1 MEYAGFLLVIAT
13 GIGVIFI
20 SIALDFLWAQAI
32 PVRFFYYIL
41 RAPGVVV
48 HECAH
53 MLGCLF
59 TGAKIR
65 NVVLFSKEGG
75 SVTYNPPV
83 IPVIGNVVIST
94 APLFCI
100 PLVLALCTWFFSDYL
115 GCLLPAL
122 PLSFDSNDA
131 VIVLG
136 GEILKIFS
144 QNLVVQFNAWF
155 LLYLYLV
162 LSLIL
167 SAAPSMQDIRNAGIG
182 ICILAL
188 TGVLILWSQIPWA
201 VSILTEIT
209 RIIGMGFALGL
220 GFGLIALV
228 LSSPLLILTLYRHTA

>member
-1 MEYAGFLLVIAT
+1 MDTTGFLLIIAM
-13 GIGVIFI
+13 GLGVIFI
-20 SIALDFLWAQAI
+20 SLSLDYLWARVI

-53 MLGCLF
+53 MLGCLL

-75 SVTYNPPV
+75 SVTHTTPV
-83 IPVIGNVVIST
+83 IPVIGNVIIST

-100 PLVLALCTWFFSDYL
+100 PLALALCTEFFSAYL
-115 GCLLPAL
+115 GCVIPVL
-122 PLSFDSNDA
+122 PLSIDSTDA
-131 VIVLG
+131 IVVLG
-136 GEILKIFS
+136 GGILGTFT

-155 LLYLYLV
+155 LLYLFLV

-167 SAAPSMQDIRNAGIG
+167 SAAPSMQDIRNAAIG
-182 ICILAL
+182 ISIMVI
-188 TGVLILWSQIPWA
+188 TGLIILWSQYPWA
-201 VSILTEIT
+201 VNALTEIM
-209 RIIGMGFALGL
+209 RIMAMGFGLGL

-228 LSSPLLILTLYRHTA
+228 LSSPLIIIFFFRRIA

>member
-13 GIGVIFI
+13 GIVVVLI
-20 SIALDFLWAQAI
+20 SMALDFLWARFI
-32 PVRFFYYIL
+32 PFRFFYYLL

-53 MLGCLF
+53 MLGCLL

-65 NVVLFSKEGG
+65 NMVLFSKEGG

-83 IPVIGNVVIST
+83 IPIIGDVVIST
-94 APLFCI
+94 APLFWI
-100 PLVLALCTWFFSDYL
+100 PLVLALCTWFFSGYL
-115 GCLLPAL
+115 GCSIPAL
-122 PLSFDSNDA
+122 PLPIDSTDA
-131 VIVLG
+131 VMVLG
-136 GEILKIFS
+136 GGILATFT
-144 QNLVVQFNAWF
+144 QNLVVQSNAWF

-167 SAAPSMQDIRNAGIG
+167 SAAPSMQDIRNASIG
-182 ICILAL
+182 ICILTF
-188 TGVLILWSQIPWA
+188 TGILILWGQIPLA

-228 LSSPLLILTLYRHTA
+228 LSSPLIIIYLYRHTS

>member
-13 GIGVIFI
+13 GILVILL
-20 SIALDFLWAQAI
+20 SLALDFIWAQAI

-53 MLGCLF
+53 MLGCLL

-65 NVVLFSKEGG
+65 NVVFFSKEGG

-83 IPVIGNVVIST
+83 IPMIGNVIIST

-100 PLVLALCTWFFSDYL
+100 PLVLTLCTWFFSNYL

-122 PLSFDSNDA
+122 PQSVDSADA
-131 VIVLG
+131 LIMMGGGVLETFTRNLIV
-136 GEILKIFS
+136 K
-144 QNLVVQFNAWF
+144 FNAWF
-155 LLYLYLV
+155 LVYLFIV

-167 SAAPSMQDIRNAGIG
+167 SAAPSLQDLKNASVG
-182 ICILAL
+182 ICILAV
-188 TGVLILWSQIPWA
+188 TGVVILWSQIPWA

-209 RIIGMGFALGL
+209 RIMGMGFAIGLGL
-220 GFGLIALV
+220 GLIALV
-228 LSSPLLILTLYRHTA
+228 LSSPLVILYLLRRTA

>member
-1 MEYAGFLLVIAT
+1 MDAAGFLLVIAT
-13 GIGVIFI
+13 GIGVILI
-20 SIALDFLWAQAI
+20 SMALDFLWARSI
-32 PVRFFYYIL
+32 PVRFFYYLL

-53 MLGCLF
+53 MLGCLL

-75 SVTYNPPV
+75 SVTYNPPA
-83 IPVIGNVVIST
+83 IPVIGHVVIST

-100 PLVLALCTWFFSDYL
+100 PLVLALCTWFFSNYL

-122 PLSFDSNDA
+122 PLSVDSTDA
-131 VIVLG
+131 MVLLGGGVLG
-136 GEILKIFS
+136 IFT

-155 LLYLYLV
+155 LVYLYLV

-167 SAAPSMQDIRNAGIG
+167 SAAPSMQDIRNASIG
-182 ICILAL
+182 ICILAF

-201 VSILTEIT
+201 VSILNELT
-209 RIIGMGFALGL
+209 RIMGMGFALGL
-220 GFGLIALV
+220 GFGLIALA
-228 LSSPLLILTLYRHTA
+228 LSSPLLILYLYYRTA